1 MQLLEHSTEYELVN
15 KHVKRRDWRVEYIV
29 HVLTFGYYERCFFLF
44 SDRNQDV
51 SPFVS
56 STVAP
61 TPQPEKQQLRKKR
74 ARMIAK
80 VLTSLQDLAKAKR
93 TQHLS
98 LKKQPALNKTQAT
111 QARSLQAHCY
121 ARKDITVRAW
131 MSRLEKRL
139 DHIEAMIGRVEERLD
154 AAFRR
159 GAFF

>member
-1 MQLLEHSTEYELVN
+1 MPPSGRKQTAKSVKAAQEEEAVCPYEFQAEQ
-15 KHVKRRDWRVEYIV
+15 KKSPSGSEEDIRE
-29 HVLTFGYYERCFFLF
+29 
-44 SDRNQDV
+44 DRNQDV
-51 SPFVS
+51 GPFVS

-61 TPQPEKQQLRKKR
+61 APQPEEQQLRKKR
-74 ARMIAK
+74 ARMIAE

-93 TQHLS
+93 KQHLTV
-98 LKKQPALNKTQAT
+98 KKQPALAKAPAT
-111 QARSLQAHCY
+111 QARSLQANCS